1 MVNEDNLDM
10 KEEETVTI
18 LCKVN
23 KEKFFKFQ
31 SKIPQTL
38 KQSEVIAEYLEDF
51 DEKRLMRII
60 ENKLRLSRINL

>member
-38 KQSEVIAEYLEDF
+38 KQSEVIAEY
-51 DEKRLMRII
+51 
-60 ENKLRLSRINL
+60 